1 MQSILE
7 KTNCFATKKELKET
21 QYMILKSGEIII
33 VIIVTYYNH
42 GASEETTY
50 PKSRKR
56 FIWYKQY
63 PNF

>member
-1 MQSILE
+1 
-7 KTNCFATKKELKET
+7 
-21 QYMILKSGEIII
+21 MILKSGEIII

-56 FIWYKQY
+56 FIWYKHY